1 VTNGFLFLAAFVG
14 GALNAVA
21 GGGSFIALPALLFA
35 GAPAVA
41 ANATTTL
48 ALWPGSV
55 ASALAY
61 RREVAV
67 SRRWLVRLG
76 GVSLVGG
83 LLGGLLL
90 VRTSDTS
97 FLRLLP
103 WLMLL
108 AAATFTFGAPLTARL
123 RHGDTEDLI
132 ESGLQA
138 EAPLPVGTP
147 HPAPGT
153 SHLAAGTSHPVSGIG
168 HSARRTPRPVPV
180 VPWWVLPLQL
190 VIATYGGYFGGGIGI
205 MMLASLAIAGM
216 TDIHHMNGVKSALA
230 VAINGVALAEFV
242 ISGTVLWGPG
252 AVMMAG
258 GIIGGYA
265 GASLARRLRGGSVR
279 VFVIAVAWVMT
290 AYFFIR

>member
-1 VTNGFLFLAAFVG
+1 VATSVVTNAVLFLAAFVG

-48 ALWPGSV
+48 ALWPGSM
-55 ASALAY
+55 ASAVAY
-61 RREVAV
+61 RRELSVT
-67 SRRWLVRLG
+67 RPWLVRLG

-83 LLGGLLL
+83 LLGGMLL

-108 AAATFTFGAPLTARL
+108 AAATFTFGAPLVARL
-123 RHGDTEDLI
+123 RRGDSLDLI

-138 EAPLPVGTP
+138 EAPFPLGPPHLAPRTP
-147 HPAPGT
+147 H
-153 SHLAAGTSHPVSGIG
+153 
-168 HSARRTPRPVPV
+168 SAPV

-205 MMLASLAIAGM
+205 MMLALLAIAGM
-216 TDIHHMNGVKSALA
+216 ADIHEMNGVKSALA

-242 ISGTVLWGPG
+242 VSGTVLWGPG
-252 AVMMAG
+252 VIMMLGGIAG
-258 GIIGGYA
+258 GYV
-265 GASLARRLRGGSVR
+265 GASMARRLSGGSVR
-279 VFVIAVAWVMT
+279 IFVIAVAWAMT
-290 AYFFIR
+290 AYFFITST

>member
-1 VTNGFLFLAAFVG
+1 VTNAVLFLAAFVG

-48 ALWPGSV
+48 ALWPGSM
-55 ASALAY
+55 ASAVAY
-61 RREVAV
+61 RRELSVT
-67 SRRWLVRLG
+67 RPWLVRLG

-83 LLGGLLL
+83 LLGGMLL
-90 VRTSDTS
+90 VRTSDSS

-108 AAATFTFGAPLTARL
+108 AAATFTFGAPLVARL
-123 RHGDTEDLI
+123 RRGDSLDLI

-138 EAPLPVGTP
+138 EAPFPLGPP
-147 HPAPGT
+147 HPAPR
-153 SHLAAGTSHPVSGIG
+153 TSHP
-168 HSARRTPRPVPV
+168 APV

-205 MMLASLAIAGM
+205 MMLALLAIAGM
-216 TDIHHMNGVKSALA
+216 ADIHEMNGVKSALA

-242 ISGTVLWGPG
+242 VSGTVLWGPG
-252 AVMMAG
+252 VIMMLGGIAG
-258 GIIGGYA
+258 GYV
-265 GASLARRLRGGSVR
+265 GASMARRLSGGSVR
-279 VFVIAVAWVMT
+279 IFVIAVAWAMT
-290 AYFFIR
+290 AYFFITST

>member
-1 VTNGFLFLAAFVG
+1 VTSAVLFLAAFFG
-14 GALNAVA
+14 GVLNAVA

-48 ALWPGSV
+48 ALWPGSM
-55 ASALAY
+55 ASAVAY
-61 RREVAV
+61 RRELSVTWP
-67 SRRWLVRLG
+67 WLVRLG

-83 LLGGLLL
+83 LFGGMLL

-103 WLMLL
+103 FLMLL
-108 AAATFTFGAPLTARL
+108 AAVAFTFGAPLVARL
-123 RHGDTEDLI
+123 RRGDSPELLD
-132 ESGLQA
+132 SSLQA
-138 EAPLPVGTP
+138 EAPFPLGPP

-153 SHLAAGTSHPVSGIG
+153 
-168 HSARRTPRPVPV
+168 PRCVPV
-180 VPWWVLPLQL
+180 VSWWALPLQL

-205 MMLASLAIAGM
+205 MMLALLAIAGM
-216 TDIHHMNGVKSALA
+216 ADIHEMNGVKSALA
-230 VAINGVALAEFV
+230 VAINGIALAEFA

-252 AVMMAG
+252 VVMMLG
-258 GIIGGYA
+258 GIAGGYA
-265 GASLARRLRGGSVR
+265 GASMARRFSGGSVR
-279 VFVIAVAWVMT
+279 LFVIAVAWGMT

>member
-1 VTNGFLFLAAFVG
+1 MSSVVTNAVLFLAALVG

-55 ASALAY
+55 ASAVAY
-61 RREVAV
+61 RRELSVT
-67 SRRWLVRLG
+67 RPWLVRLG

-83 LLGGLLL
+83 LLGGMLL

-108 AAATFTFGAPLTARL
+108 AAATFTFGAPLVARL
-123 RHGDTEDLI
+123 RRGDSLDLI

-138 EAPLPVGTP
+138 EAPFPLGPPHLAPRTP
-147 HPAPGT
+147 H
-153 SHLAAGTSHPVSGIG
+153 
-168 HSARRTPRPVPV
+168 SALV

-205 MMLASLAIAGM
+205 MMLALLAIAGM
-216 TDIHHMNGVKSALA
+216 ADIHEMNGVKSALA

-242 ISGTVLWGPG
+242 VSGTVLWGPG
-252 AVMMAG
+252 VIMMLGGIAG
-258 GIIGGYA
+258 GYV
-265 GASLARRLRGGSVR
+265 GASMARRLSGGSVR
-279 VFVIAVAWVMT
+279 IFVIAVAWAMT
-290 AYFFIR
+290 AYFFITST